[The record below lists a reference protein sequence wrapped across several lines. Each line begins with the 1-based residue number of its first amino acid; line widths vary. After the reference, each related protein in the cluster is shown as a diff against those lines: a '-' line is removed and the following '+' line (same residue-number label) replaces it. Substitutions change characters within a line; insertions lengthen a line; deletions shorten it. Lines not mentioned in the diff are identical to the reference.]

1 MPIKNISIKGPQ
13 LFIVKCSYSKFCIL
27 IFQYFNL
34 SVVKQCPILRFI
46 IVACVFVSEYHF
58 TNRET
63 MQKSI
68 DAGDFIESAVYNQN
82 LYGTRWARSYR
93 HCIYSIKGPTSNNHP
108 TYRKEKLISAEPLLL
123 PTRKKNW
130 SYWQRD
136 WNRLLQK
143 RDLPKDPVSKLSMS
157 MVWNIFTFCC
167 NIKLP

>member
-1 MPIKNISIKGPQ
+1 MKYP
-13 LFIVKCSYSKFCIL
+13 YSKFCIL

-34 SVVKQCPILRFI
+34 SVVKQCPILLFI

-93 HCIYSIKGPTSNNHP
+93 HCIYSIKGLTSNNHP
-108 TYRKEKLISAEPLLL
+108 PYRQEKLISTQPLLL
-123 PTRKKNW
+123 PTRKKF
-130 SYWQRD
+130 
-136 WNRLLQK
+136 
-143 RDLPKDPVSKLSMS
+143 DLTDKEIEIDYYKKETCLKTQFLNCQWIVQIL
-157 MVWNIFTFCC
+157 VWNIFTFCC